1 MEYSTLYSI
10 LSLGFGLGLLHAL
23 DADHIMA
30 VSSLATTNSEDKNTW
45 SGRKM
50 LWFCTRW
57 AMGHGATLLS
67 LTILFVFAKIEL
79 PPIAPFLAEKL
90 IGCLLIGLGFWII
103 WNIFKNSITLEV
115 HTHKDDSDN
124 ELVHM
129 HLTTPGTKQHNHR
142 PILIGMTHGLAGSA
156 PVLAIIPVASQTNAY
171 LGVAYV
177 FIFCI
182 GVIISMMLFG
192 LFFGRFQN
200 WVSGASQKLIQISRL
215 IIASVSISFG
225 TYWLIQ

>member
-1 MEYSTLYSI
+1 MEYTTLYSI

-30 VSSLATTNSEDKNTW
+30 VSSLAVTNSKAKKSW
-45 SGRKM
+45 SGRNM

-57 AMGHGATLLS
+57 AVGHGAILLS
-67 LTILFVFAKIEL
+67 LALLFIFAKIEL
-79 PPIAPFLAEKL
+79 PNIVPYLAEKL
-90 IGCLLIGLGFWII
+90 IGCLLVGIGLWIV
-103 WNIFKNSITLEV
+103 WNVYRNRIALEV

-124 ELVHM
+124 EVVHM
-129 HLTTPGTKQHNHR
+129 HLTTPGKNQHNHQ

-156 PVLAIIPVASQTNAY
+156 PVLAIIPATSQVNAF

-177 FIFCI
+177 LVFCL
-182 GVIISMMLFG
+182 GVIVSMMLFG

-200 WVSGASQKLIQISRL
+200 WVAGASQKLFQISRL
-215 IIASVSISFG
+215 IIASVSIGFG

>member
-1 MEYSTLYSI
+1 MEYTTLYSI

-30 VSSLATTNSEDKNTW
+30 VSSLATSHNDRKKSW

-57 AMGHGATLLS
+57 AMGHGAILLA
-67 LTILFVFAKIEL
+67 LAFLFIFAKIEL
-79 PPIAPFLAEKL
+79 PTIIPYLAEKL
-90 IGCLLIGLGFWII
+90 VGCLLIGIGLWIG
-103 WNIFKNSITLEV
+103 WNIYKNSISLEV

-124 ELVHM
+124 DVVHM
-129 HLTTPGTKQHNHR
+129 HLTTPGVNQHNHQ
-142 PILIGMTHGLAGSA
+142 PILVGMTHGLAGSA
-156 PVLAIIPVASQTNAY
+156 PVLAIIPATSQSNALFGIAY
-171 LGVAYV
+171 VLVFCLGV
-177 FIFCI
+177 IF
-182 GVIISMMLFG
+182 SMMLFG

-200 WVSGASQKLIQISRL
+200 WVAGASQKLFQISRL
-215 IIASVSISFG
+215 IIASISIGFG